1 MALKAFNRQFTA
13 FYERVNNS
21 NNNNNNDNNNN
32 NNNNEFFYKFICFV
46 FAKLMTVKA
55 VTTQL
60 AVFIMH

>member
-21 NNNNNNDNNNN
+21 NNNNNNN

-55 VTTQL
+55 VTMQL

>member
-13 FYERVNNS
+13 CYERVNNS
-21 NNNNNNDNNNN
+21 NNNNNNNNNN
-32 NNNNEFFYKFICFV
+32 NDNNEFFYKFISFV

-55 VTTQL
+55 VTRQL